1 MRNAPTP
8 HLELVCSYTAALQ
21 APEVIGPVP
30 GGIRVNFY
38 VTGGQLEGPGMKG
51 HLRPVGGDWLTIRA
65 DGMAVLDVRATV
77 EMDDGALIDV
87 LYRGIGDLGLD
98 GYEKFL
104 RGELPQTLPLR
115 TSPVLQSADPKY
127 QSLQRELF
135 VGVGAVDFA
144 TLVVAY
150 DVYAVRCDGAQ

>member
-8 HLELVCSYTAALQ
+8 HLELVCSYTATLQ
-21 APEVIGPVP
+21 APEIIGPVAD
-30 GGIRVNFY
+30 GVRVNFY
-38 VTGGQLEGPGMKG
+38 VTGGELEGPGMKG
-51 HLRPVGGDWLTIRA
+51 RLRPVGGDWLTIRP

-98 GYEKFL
+98 GYDRFL
-104 RGELPQTLPLR
+104 RGESPQTLALR

-135 VGVGAVDFA
+135 VGVGAVDFT

-150 DVYAVRCDGAQ
+150 DVYAVRCNGAQ